1 MYAFHVLV
9 GSRIQVNH
17 SFYLDSTYLD
27 LPTSFSV
34 CWLDHTLR
42 TRNSRYEN
50 HDMLFWSPTAPYPI
64 TLIQSSIFL
73 TCVQSCD
80 LSLPERTKLSG
91 RLVCQSGGHSFKCF
105 ICCTSISKHADITNA
120 IADHTANFM
129 SCVFFCL
136 SVPLMFGKRVDGES
150 YHFLFYFYS
159 SILPHRLHLSCVC
172 SLNNPNIQV
181 KVLVNFLKS

>member
-42 TRNSRYEN
+42 TCNSRYEN

-105 ICCTSISKHADITNA
+105 ICCTSISKHADIINA

-136 SVPLMFGKRVDGES
+136 SVPLMFGKHVLMENPTIS
-150 YHFLFYFYS
+150 YSISTLVYFHIGCIWAVYVL
-159 SILPHRLHLSCVC
+159 SI
-172 SLNNPNIQV
+172 IQTS
-181 KVLVNFLKS
+181 KWRY